1 MFPNIWDW
9 RNDVGEVL
17 STARRDCMMVHESE
31 KLLGYDESA
40 QLYLE
45 IANEL
50 GAVSVWL
57 YQVFR

>member
-1 MFPNIWDW
+1 
-9 RNDVGEVL
+9 
-17 STARRDCMMVHESE
+17 MMVHESE

-50 GAVSVWL
+50 GAISVWL